1 MKFSPIIYLIGMLL
15 CILSIFMI
23 VPAFVDWF
31 YGNENWPAFVG
42 SSMATLFVGLIL
54 FLTNKGSA
62 TEHLELRQAFLLTNS
77 AWISIAIFGSLPFLL
92 SDIDMSFVDAFFE
105 STSGITT
112 TGATVIENLEAKSH
126 GILIW
131 RALLQWLG
139 VFTIQAKGTGDV
151 HTLFSDIT
159 SDGFL
164 RGYVGLNAGFK
175 SADSNLNSLMGS
187 GHISFTLDQGK
198 YTKRYQ
204 GIVSLEEPNMSKT
217 TELYFNNSE
226 QLETKFLTFNFYDI
240 DISNRKNLFS
250 AGLIML
256 QKLPVKSSF
265 DEESNEEVWQNSLNF
280 LSTLGKEEF
289 LSTNLTSEEILYRLF
304 NELEITVYNEI
315 IIQDQCRCS
324 DKKIKFAIKNLSKKE
339 LQEIADENGNVKV
352 VCEFCKTER
361 IFPSK
366 TCN

>member
-1 MKFSPIIYLIGMLL
+1 MTLNNHVIPFQLGNNSVRGNIVRLQTVVSEIVKRNKYPTNVESLFADTLTITACLGSRMKH
-15 CILSIFMI
+15 
-23 VPAFVDWF
+23 D
-31 YGNENWPAFVG
+31 
-42 SSMATLFVGLIL
+42 
-54 FLTNKGSA
+54 
-62 TEHLELRQAFLLTNS
+62 
-77 AWISIAIFGSLPFLL
+77 
-92 SDIDMSFVDAFFE
+92 
-105 STSGITT
+105 
-112 TGATVIENLEAKSH
+112 
-126 GILIW
+126 
-131 RALLQWLG
+131 G

-159 SDGFL
+159 SNGFL
-164 RGYVGLNAGFK
+164 RGYVGLNESFTNTQ
-175 SADSNLNSLMGS
+175 SNLNSLMGS

-198 YTKRYQ
+198 YTTRYQ
-204 GIVSLEEPNMSKT
+204 GIVSLKEPSMSKT

-265 DEESNEEVWQNSLNF
+265 DEESNEEVWKNSLSF

-289 LSTNLTSEEILYRLF
+289 LSTSLTSEEILYRLF
-304 NELEITVYNEI
+304 NELEITVYNKI

-324 DKKIKFAIKNLSKKE
+324 DEKIKFAIKNLSKKE
-339 LQEIADENGNVKV
+339 LKEIVDENGNLKI

-361 IFPSK
+361 IFPRK